1 MQRKIQVMMLAAARF
16 GLLTILQF
24 ERENPLNDWKTK
36 AEIGKFILTWPLF
49 SVFSSE
55 STYEK
60 RRGREATSRT
70 ELPPQNLILLLG
82 QKNKAPHPSASVKVL
97 PV

>member
-1 MQRKIQVMMLAAARF
+1 MQRKIQVIMLAAARF

-36 AEIGKFILTWPLF
+36 AEIGKFILTSVLTRPLF

-60 RRGREATSRT
+60 RRGRESNPRIDS
-70 ELPPQNLILLLG
+70 PQRIY
-82 QKNKAPHPSASVKVL
+82 PIT
-97 PV
+97 

>member
-1 MQRKIQVMMLAAARF
+1 MLAAARF

-36 AEIGKFILTWPLF
+36 AEIGKFILTSVLTRPLF

-60 RRGREATSRT
+60 RGGIEPANRFTAG
-70 ELPPQNLILLLG
+70 NLSICLG
-82 QKNKAPHPSASVKVL
+82 KKDKSQHP
-97 PV
+97 